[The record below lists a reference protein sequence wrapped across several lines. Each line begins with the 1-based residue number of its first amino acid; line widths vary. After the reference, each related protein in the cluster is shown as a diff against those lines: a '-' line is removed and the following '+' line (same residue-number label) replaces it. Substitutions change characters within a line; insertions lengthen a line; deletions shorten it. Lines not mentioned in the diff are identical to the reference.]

1 MPHRGRAWEMRR
13 YRAYQAQLAGH
24 TIGDTSGCAAAFL
37 NLVVSHNQ
45 TAAWRL
51 TPIPP
56 GPGLALIA

>member
-13 YRAYQAQLAGH
+13 YQAQLAGH
-24 TIGDTSGCAAAFL
+24 TIGDTSGRAAAFL
-37 NLVVSHNQ
+37 NLVASHNQ
-45 TAAWRL
+45 TAAWRP